1 MKANQALIKVLEEL
15 DTEYI
20 FGYPGGANLPI
31 YDALYSSKKIK
42 HILAMHEQ
50 GAALMADGYARIKKK
65 VGVCLATSGP
75 GVTNLVTGLANSYL
89 DSVPIVAIT
98 GQIPMSFIGTDAF
111 QEVDAINI
119 SLSVTKHNELVTC
132 AKEIPSIVREAFIIA
147 NSGRKGPVLLDFPKD
162 ILTEDIS
169 YNKKKRML
177 PGYQPNYDSHV
188 GQIKR
193 CLKTLQKAKKPLI
206 LVGGGVER
214 AGAIDLVAKFSNNT
228 NIPCVRTLMG
238 KNSIHEDHPLFLG
251 MIGTHGTVA
260 GNKIISQAD
269 VILALGTRFSD
280 RSTLMKKERFAKQ
293 AKIIHID
300 IDPAEIGKVV
310 PVDIP
315 IVGDVYSFLQSII
328 NIHKKKNWQKETWS
342 QKKEAKNILPK
353 EDCANLIGI
362 ILEKISKIPQKLH
375 ITTDVGRHQLWAIHQ
390 CQNPNHLPL
399 LTSGGLGAMGYG
411 LPAAIGAWFASP
423 KIPVVNISGDG
434 SFFMN
439 SQEFLVAV
447 EYNIPL
453 VVIII
458 NDAKLTMIK
467 ELQTRAYQKRY
478 ISYDLPTRKVDF
490 VGLAESM
497 GGVGYKISK
506 IKEVEPLFKKALL
519 LKKPIIIDCCME
531 EIEKNND

>member
-15 DTEYI
+15 GTEYI

-42 HILAMHEQ
+42 HILTMHEQ

-75 GVTNLVTGLANSYL
+75 GVTNLVTGLANAYL
-89 DSVPIVAIT
+89 DSVPVVAIT

-119 SLSVTKHNELVTC
+119 TLSVTKHNELVTS
-132 AKEIPSIVREAFIIA
+132 AKEIPSSVRAAFTIA
-147 NSGRKGPVLLDFPKD
+147 DSGRKGPVLLDFPKD

-169 YNKKKRML
+169 YSKKNRIL
-177 PGYQPNYDSHV
+177 LGYQPNYESHV
-188 GQIKR
+188 GQIRR
-193 CLKTLQKAKKPLI
+193 CLKILKRATKPLI

-214 AGAIDLVAKFSNNT
+214 AKAIDLVAKFSQNT

-269 VILALGTRFSD
+269 VILALGTRFGD

-315 IVGDVYSFLQSII
+315 IVGDVYSFLE
-328 NIHKKKNWQKETWS
+328 NILALHKKKNWQKENWVE
-342 QKKEAKNILPK
+342 KKVPKNILPK
-353 EDCANLIGI
+353 EDGADLIGE
-362 ILEKISKIPQKLH
+362 ILAKISKIPRKLH

-390 CQNPNHLPL
+390 CQNPKHLPL
-399 LTSGGLGAMGYG
+399 LTSGGLGTMGYG
-411 LPAAIGAWFASP
+411 LPAAIGAWFADP
-423 KIPVVNISGDG
+423 KTPVINISGDG

-447 EYNIPL
+447 EHNIPL
-453 VVIII
+453 IVIII
-458 NDAKLTMIK
+458 NDKKLTMIK

-478 ISYDLPTRKVDF
+478 IGYDLPTHQVSF
-490 VGLAESM
+490 VKYAESM
-497 GGVGYKISK
+497 GGMGYKISK
-506 IKEVEPLFKKALL
+506 MEEVEPLLKKALL
-519 LKKPIIIDCCME
+519 LKKPVIMDCCME
-531 EIEKNND
+531 EIKKNYD